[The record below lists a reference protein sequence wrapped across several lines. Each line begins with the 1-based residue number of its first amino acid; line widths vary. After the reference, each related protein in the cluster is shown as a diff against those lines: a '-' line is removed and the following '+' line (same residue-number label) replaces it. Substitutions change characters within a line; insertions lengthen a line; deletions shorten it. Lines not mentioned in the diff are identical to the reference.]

1 MEMAKKERALVL
13 AGAAALFL
21 AAPAGSRA
29 QGPSAT
35 PGHGAWLHVR
45 VDEGAREA
53 KVSVNLPIAVV
64 DAALQAAPETVAS
77 GGRIQLGHWGHHEGR
92 DLSISDL
99 RRAWSELKNAGDTE
113 FVTVEE
119 EDQKVRIS
127 RAGDLVLVHVDK
139 PGGRDEVRV
148 EVPIDVVDAL
158 LSGQG
163 DELNVRAA
171 FTQLQKRRGDI
182 VRVRDDKST
191 VRIWID
197 EGN

>member
-1 MEMAKKERALVL
+1 MEMVSKARTLAVAGAALVL
-13 AGAAALFL
+13 AGSAGL
-21 AAPAGSRA
+21 AA
-29 QGPSAT
+29 QGPTAT
-35 PGHGAWLHVR
+35 TTTGRGAWVHVR
-45 VDEGAREA
+45 VEEGANQS
-53 KVSVNLPIAVV
+53 KVSVNLPVSVV
-64 DAALQAAPETVAS
+64 DAALQAAPETIAS
-77 GGRIQLGHWGHHEGR
+77 GGHIRLGHHGHD
-92 DLSISDL
+92 DLSVADL
-99 RRAWSELKNAGDTE
+99 RKAWEELKKSGDAE

-119 EDQKVRIS
+119 ADQTVRVS
-127 RAGDLVLVHVDK
+127 RSGDLVLVHVDK
-139 PGGRDEVRV
+139 PSDRNEVRV
-148 EVPIDVVDAL
+148 EVPVDVVDAL